1 MDVVYTIT
9 AAVGCT
15 ALLVQIALQLLGM
28 GGEGGD
34 AHLDADVEG
43 NEGDGNL
50 FFGILSFKTLSAF
63 AAFFGLAGLAAAQSG
78 VTNDLLR
85 LLLAIGAGTAAGGV
99 VMVLMRGLS
108 KLQASGTV
116 DLDNVVGKI
125 ANVYLSVPGHSK
137 GDGKIM
143 VEVQG
148 TERELTAVTTG
159 PDIPTGATVKVTKRL
174 AGDRFEVIRV

>member
-15 ALLVQIALQLLGM
+15 ALLVQVALQLLGL
-28 GGEGGD
+28 GGDAD

-43 NEGDGNL
+43 HEGDGNL

-63 AAFFGLAGLAAAQSG
+63 AAFFGLTGLAAAQGG
-78 VTNDLLR
+78 VDSDLLR
-85 LLLAIGAGTAAGGV
+85 LVLAMIAGTAAGAV

-116 DLDNVVGKI
+116 DLDDVVGKT
-125 ANVYLSVPGHSK
+125 ASVYLRIPGASK

-148 TERELTAVTTG
+148 RERELLAVTAG
-159 PDIPTGATVKVTKRL
+159 PDIPTGATVTVTKRM
-174 AGDRFEVIRV
+174 AGDRFEVLRV

>member
-15 ALLVQIALQLLGM
+15 ALLVQVGLQLLGL
-28 GGEGGD
+28 GGDGD

-43 NEGDGNL
+43 HEGDGNL

-63 AAFFGLAGLAAAQSG
+63 AAFFGLAGLAAAQGGIES
-78 VTNDLLR
+78 DALR
-85 LLLAIGAGTAAGGV
+85 LVLAIGAGIAAGGV

-116 DLDNVVGKI
+116 NLDDVVGKT
-125 ANVYLSVPGHSK
+125 ASVYLSIPAASK

-148 TERELTAVTTG
+148 RERELTAITAG
-159 PDIPTGATVKVTKRL
+159 PEIPTGATVKVTKRM
-174 AGDRFEVIRV
+174 AGDRFEVVRA